1 MIVVVGGGHCPEPKP
16 HKMKAK
22 RRRHEPEFKA
32 RVALEAL
39 KGIKTIQQIAK
50 DFDIHPV
57 QVSDWKKAMTDGATG
72 IFGSGRGKAEEEDF
86 DRQRDELHAKIGQLT
101 VEVDFLRKKSKQ
113 LGL

>member
-1 MIVVVGGGHCPEPKP
+1 
-16 HKMKAK
+16 MKAK

-57 QVSDWKKAMTDGATG
+57 QVSEWKKTMAEGATG
-72 IFGSGRGKAEEEDF
+72 IFGGGRKKEADEDF
-86 DRQRDELHAKIGQLT
+86 ESQRDGLHAKIGQLT
-101 VEVDFLRKKSKQ
+101 IELDFMRKKSKQ

>member
-1 MIVVVGGGHCPEPKP
+1 
-16 HKMKAK
+16 MKAK

-50 DFDIHPV
+50 DYDVHPV
-57 QVSDWKKAMTDGATG
+57 QVSEWKKAMAEGATG
-72 IFGSGRGKAEEEDF
+72 IFGSGRVKTDAEDF
-86 DRQRDELHAKIGQLT
+86 ERQRDELHAKIGQLT

>member
-1 MIVVVGGGHCPEPKP
+1 
-16 HKMKAK
+16 MKAK
-22 RRRHEPEFKA
+22 RRRHDPQFKA

-57 QVSDWKKAMTDGATG
+57 QVSEWKKAIADGAPSLFG
-72 IFGSGRGKAEEEDF
+72 PGSGKAGSEDF
-86 DRQRDELHAKIGQLT
+86 EGERTQLHAKIGQQAVELDWLT
-101 VEVDFLRKKSKQ
+101 KKSKQ

>member
-1 MIVVVGGGHCPEPKP
+1 
-16 HKMKAK
+16 MKAK

-39 KGIKTIQQIAK
+39 KGIQTIQQIAK

-57 QVSDWKKAMTDGATG
+57 QVSEWKKAMAEGAATV
-72 IFGSGRGKAEEEDF
+72 FGPGAGKTEAEDYERE
-86 DRQRDELHAKIGQLT
+86 RAQLHAKIGQQAVELDWLT
-101 VEVDFLRKKSKQ
+101 KKSKQ

>member
-1 MIVVVGGGHCPEPKP
+1 MIVVDDRGKTTESNPPE
-16 HKMKAK
+16 MKAK
-22 RRRHEPEFKA
+22 RRRHDPQFKA

-57 QVSDWKKAMTDGATG
+57 QVSEWKKKMAEGAAEVFNSGNRTG
-72 IFGSGRGKAEEEDF
+72 GAEDF
-86 DRQRDELHAKIGQLT
+86 ERERERLHAKIGEQAVAL
-101 VEVDFLRKKSKQ
+101 DFLAKKSKQ

>member
-1 MIVVVGGGHCPEPKP
+1 
-16 HKMKAK
+16 MKAQ

-39 KGIKTIQQIAK
+39 EALKGVQIIQEIAK
-50 DFDIHPV
+50 NFDIHPM
-57 QVSDWKKAMTDGATG
+57 QVTDWKKAMAAGASSV
-72 IFGSGRGKAEEEDF
+72 FGAGRAKVETEDF
-86 DRQRDELHAKIGQLT
+86 QRQRDERHAKIGQWT

>member
-1 MIVVVGGGHCPEPKP
+1 
-16 HKMKAK
+16 MKAK

-50 DFDIHPV
+50 DFDVHPV
-57 QVSDWKKAMTDGATG
+57 QVSDWKKAMTAGASG
-72 IFGSGRGKAEEEDF
+72 IFGSGREKADTVDSE
-86 DRQRDELHAKIGQLT
+86 RQRDELHAKIGQLT